1 MDKLVQLESLLV
13 RDLRAL
19 VTLAERRH
27 FAQAA
32 EELGIS
38 QPSLS
43 AIVKRIEVI
52 FGATL
57 FARTSRRFS
66 VTPEG
71 EVVLRQVRAVLEELT
86 RLSTV
91 LDSGRE
97 PLTGRFRL
105 GVIPTLGPYYIPR
118 FLEALNAR
126 YPALE
131 LVLIEAKT
139 EHLIAQLQGRE
150 LDAALLA
157 LPMEAPDLEPKALF
171 REPFVLAVPEGHP
184 LAERPEVNARELDVR
199 ELLLL
204 EQGNCL
210 SDQTLDACGA
220 RGPGEGRAIH
230 ATSLET
236 LRYMVATRI
245 GIAILP
251 RLAVSEPETRR
262 LGLRYVPFAAP
273 EPSRVV
279 GLVSRRHSTR
289 GRDVGALAESLQ
301 GHLPDELT
309 AV

>member
-1 MDKLVQLESLLV
+1 MDRLVQLESLLV

-43 AIVKRIEVI
+43 ALVKRVEGI
-52 FGATL
+52 FGTTL

-71 EVVLRQVRAVLEELT
+71 ELVLRQVRAVLEELT

-91 LDSGRE
+91 LESDLA
-97 PLTGRFRL
+97 PLTGRFCL

-126 YPALE
+126 YPKLE
-131 LVLIEAKT
+131 LVLIESKT
-139 EHLIAQLQGRE
+139 ETLLAQLQARE

-157 LPMEAPDLEPKALF
+157 LPAAATDLEQTALF

-184 LAERPEVNARELDVR
+184 LAERTEVSARELDVR

-220 RGPGEGRAIH
+220 RGPGEARAIH

-236 LRYMVATRI
+236 LRFMVATRI

-251 RLAVSEPETRR
+251 RLAVTEPGTGR
-262 LGLRYVPFAAP
+262 LGLRYVPFTTP
-273 EPSRVV
+273 QPSRVV

-289 GRDVGALAESLQ
+289 RGDVGELAEFFRT
-301 GHLPDELT
+301 HLPDEVSR
-309 AV
+309 A